1 MTADYL
7 GVAAASGLVIVIPFE
22 LHQAVMKRGMRADG
36 QQSGHGIG
44 LAVAADLVDSY
55 LGTLQVE
62 KTELGGARLRLVL
75 P

>member
-1 MTADYL
+1 
-7 GVAAASGLVIVIPFE
+7 
-22 LHQAVMKRGMRADG
+22 MKRGMRGDG

-62 KTELGGARLRLVL
+62 KSELGGARLRLVL